1 MEEDCPESPW
11 AGRVGGSEFG
21 TYYAVFL
28 FVCLFVCLIIYL
40 FIYVCPRVKAC
51 CQVAEDNLQVL
62 FLSFS
67 HVGSGY

>member
-21 TYYAVFL
+21 TYYA
-28 FVCLFVCLIIYL
+28 VCLIIYL